1 MERLALTYKWFAA
14 GKIFCLLDKYQHKT
28 RDQEDKADI
37 FENPNFRCL
46 IRKCI
51 EEFVL
56 VFDKLKYKQPSTID
70 LTSDEP
76 TTAKSFFVAEKYLL
90 NQIIQLQNNVQNYK
104 DAAK

>member
-1 MERLALTYKWFAA
+1 MTYKWFAA

-28 RDQEDKADI
+28 NENEDKADI

-51 EEFVL
+51 DEFVL
-56 VFDKLKYKQPSTID
+56 VFDKLRYKQSSID
-70 LTSDEP
+70 LRDDPEEQLMLP
-76 TTAKSFFVAEKYLL
+76 TAKSFFVAEKYLL